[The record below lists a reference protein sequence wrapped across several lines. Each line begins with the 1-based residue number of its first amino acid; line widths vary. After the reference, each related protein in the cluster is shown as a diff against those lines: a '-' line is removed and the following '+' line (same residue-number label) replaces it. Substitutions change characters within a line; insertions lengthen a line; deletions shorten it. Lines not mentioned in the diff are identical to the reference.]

1 MNKTASIILMV
12 AIVIGGIILLSGNS
26 NRNSV
31 GSDGKNV
38 EIRDGVQYITID
50 ARGGYSPNV
59 STAKAGIPSKLIV
72 STNGTYDCSAA
83 LVIRSANYQEVLPPT
98 GQTEIDIGTPKAG
111 EPLRGTCGMGMYN
124 FVVNFD

>member
-1 MNKTASIILMV
+1 
-12 AIVIGGIILLSGNS
+12 
-26 NRNSV
+26 
-31 GSDGKNV
+31 
-38 EIRDGVQYITID
+38 
-50 ARGGYSPNV
+50 
-59 STAKAGIPSKLIV
+59 
-72 STNGTYDCSAA
+72 NGTYDCSAA